1 MITNQNNASVIIL
14 LSIMYYESIM
24 NSQSGTKDC
33 IMKESKIIG
42 FKFDK
47 RDNLDCNN
55 FQHLAFVHHC
65 NFAELSGLL
74 LGLQTPGNHNL
85 LILHFVYCG

>member
-1 MITNQNNASVIIL
+1 MITVQNNASAINL
-14 LSIMYYESIM
+14 LSVGYDESII

-47 RDNLDCNN
+47 KRMCFSLCVAAP
-55 FQHLAFVHHC
+55 F
-65 NFAELSGLL
+65 
-74 LGLQTPGNHNL
+74 
-85 LILHFVYCG
+85 II